1 MPASHDGSAVMRPI
15 GKEQQG
21 IAMKRILLTTVS
33 LGVLGLAAPAL
44 AADLPTYSKAPAIVA
59 PAYDWSGFYVGVFG
73 GGGYGNHNLNNALGP
88 AGFADYT
95 VNYSSTGGTAGGEA
109 GYNVQS
115 GNIVFG
121 VEGDYSWFDIKG
133 NDNFGSTDAL
143 GNASSDAT
151 SLRWSGTFRARG
163 GIAVDRLLLFF
174 TGGWAY
180 GDLLHTNTDPVLGV
194 DQFDNHRSGL
204 TAGGGIAYA
213 ITNNVIGKFE
223 YRYYDFGTYTRA
235 AVGSSG
241 PTPNGQLP
249 YNVANTYSV
258 VTLGLDFKFGGPVV
272 AKY

>member
-1 MPASHDGSAVMRPI
+1 
-15 GKEQQG
+15 
-21 IAMKRILLTTVS
+21 MKRIFLTIVS
-33 LGVLGLAAPAL
+33 LGVVGLAAPVL
-44 AADLPTYSKAPAIVA
+44 AADLPMYSKAPAIVA

-95 VNYSSTGGTAGGEA
+95 VNYSSTGGTAGVEA

-115 GNIVFG
+115 GNILFG
-121 VEGDYSWFDIKG
+121 VEGDYSGFDIKG
-133 NDNFGSTDAL
+133 NDSFAL
-143 GNASSDAT
+143 GSNDAT
-151 SLRWSGTFRARG
+151 ELRWGGTLRARG

-180 GDLLHTNTDPVLGV
+180 GDLRHTNTDPVLGV
-194 DQFDNHRSGL
+194 DAFDNHRSGL
-204 TAGGGIAYA
+204 TGGGGIAYA

-223 YRYYDFGTYTRA
+223 YRYYDFGTYTRG
-235 AVGSSG
+235 AVGSTG
-241 PTPNGQLP
+241 LTPNGQLP